1 MNNYKVAKELLD
13 IKTLLEL
20 NDDPLKANQYENAAL
35 AVLALDKPIVQFSNL
50 NFLTTE
56 IGNDVV
62 DMLSTGFSPKKEVLE
77 ETTPKVLKQ
86 LAKIPGIRTKDVI
99 ELYKKLEIDS
109 ISDIEKALKNGVIR
123 KVFGERYEEQ
133 LRRAVFYYRG
143 GAAELS
149 LFYASSYANAV
160 KMALSDIGKI
170 EVVGSVRRGKEVV
183 NNIDFVFSFD
193 SEKLLK
199 EVTASFD
206 TKALTRKGNLITF
219 KDFDGFTLKFYK
231 VPEQFFSAG
240 LQYYTGSKTHNK
252 AIQEI
257 AHGKGY
263 EVSKEGFVMLAVE
276 SEEAFYKAL
285 SLQYIPPEIR
295 EGEEEIDL
303 AANDLLPDIIDLSDI
318 RGDLHTHTTFSDG
331 MSSVFEMYDEANL
344 LDYEY
349 IAITDH
355 SKQLKI
361 ARGLSNLTLQKEID
375 VIDRINSSSLSPR
388 ILKGTEAEIGFNGTV
403 DVDSNFIDKLDF
415 VIGGL
420 HQFSQTRFE
429 NTERVRKAIES
440 GIIDIVAHPTD
451 RVIFLRNSIE
461 VDINKI
467 FEVASREKV
476 ALEINLF
483 PNRMDLSTG
492 LIKEARR
499 SGVKY
504 FSVGTDAHSRGHLN
518 FMKYGVK
525 LLKRAWVK
533 KEEILNTYS
542 IEELKDLLWTR
553 VH

>member
-20 NDDPLKANQYENAAL
+20 NGDSINAHQYENAAL
-35 AVLALDKPIVQFSNL
+35 AVFALDKPIVQFPNL
-50 NFLTTE
+50 YFLSSE
-56 IGNDVV
+56 IANDVV
-62 DMLSTGFSPKKEVLE
+62 DMLSTGFSSKKEVLE
-77 ETTPKVLKQ
+77 EKTPKVLKQ
-86 LAKIPGIRTKDVI
+86 LAKIPGIRTNDVI
-99 ELYKKLEIDS
+99 ELYRRLDVDS
-109 ISDIEKALKNGVIR
+109 ISDIEKALKNGVIK

-149 LFYASSYANAV
+149 LFYASAYANAV
-160 KMALSDIGKI
+160 KMALLDLGKI
-170 EVVGSVRRGKEVV
+170 DIVGSVRRGKEVV

-193 SEKLLK
+193 PDKLLK
-199 EVTASFD
+199 EVTATFD
-206 TKALTRKGNLITF
+206 TKALIRKGNLVAF
-219 KDFDGFTLKFYK
+219 KDFDGFVLNFYR
-231 VPEQFFSAG
+231 VPEQFFYEG

-257 AHGKGY
+257 ARGKGY
-263 EVSKEGFVMLAVE
+263 EIAKEGFVMLAVE
-276 SEEAFYKAL
+276 SEESFYKAL

-303 AANDLLPDIIDLSDI
+303 AANGLLPDIIDLSDI

-344 LDYEY
+344 LGYDY
-349 IAITDH
+349 IVITDH

-361 ARGLSNLTLQKEID
+361 ARGLSNFTLQKEID
-375 VIDRINSSSLSPR
+375 VIDRINNSSLSPH
-388 ILKGTEAEIGFNGTV
+388 ILKGVEAEIGFDGSV

-429 NTERVRKAIES
+429 NTDRVKKAIES
-440 GIIDIVAHPTD
+440 GIIDVVAHPTN

-467 FEVASREKV
+467 FEVASKEKV

-499 SGVKY
+499 SEVKY

-518 FMKYGVK
+518 FMKYGIK

-542 IEELKDLLWTR
+542 LEELKDLLWTR

>member
-20 NDDPLKANQYENAAL
+20 NGDSINAHQYENAAL
-35 AVLALDKPIVQFSNL
+35 AVFALDKPIVQFSNL
-50 NFLTTE
+50 YFLSSE
-56 IGNDVV
+56 IANDVV
-62 DMLSTGFSPKKEVLE
+62 DMLSTGFSSKKEVLE
-77 ETTPKVLKQ
+77 EKTPKVLKQ
-86 LAKIPGIRTKDVI
+86 LAKIPGIRTNDVI
-99 ELYKKLEIDS
+99 ELYKRLDVDS
-109 ISDIEKALKNGVIR
+109 ISDIEKALKNGVI

-149 LFYASSYANAV
+149 LFYASAYANAV
-160 KMALSDIGKI
+160 KMALLDLGKI
-170 EVVGSVRRGKEVV
+170 DIAGSVRRGKEVV

-193 SEKLLK
+193 PDKLLK
-199 EVTASFD
+199 EVTATFD
-206 TKALTRKGNLITF
+206 TKALTRKGNLVAF
-219 KDFDGFTLKFYK
+219 KDFDGFVLNFYR
-231 VPEQFFSAG
+231 VPEQFFYAG

-257 AHGKGY
+257 ARGKGY
-263 EVSKEGFVMLAVE
+263 KIAKEGFVMLAVE
-276 SEEAFYKAL
+276 SEESFYKAL

-303 AANDLLPDIIDLSDI
+303 AANGLLPDIIDLSDI

-344 LDYEY
+344 LSYEY

-361 ARGLSNLTLQKEID
+361 ARGLSNFTLQKEID
-375 VIDRINSSSLSPR
+375 VIDRINNSSLSPH
-388 ILKGTEAEIGFNGTV
+388 ILKGIEAEIGFDGSV

-429 NTERVRKAIES
+429 NTERVKKAIES
-440 GIIDIVAHPTD
+440 GIIDVVAHPTN

-467 FEVASREKV
+467 FEVASKEKV

-499 SGVKY
+499 SEVKY

-518 FMKYGVK
+518 FMKYGIK

-542 IEELKDLLWTR
+542 LEELKDLLWTR